1 MGPEQEPAPSEAP
14 QANATGG
21 RPAPR
26 RGRRSGR
33 GRRGGHGR
41 RGPAKHT
48 AEELPPTPAAEVP
61 GEEPEAIFELATG
74 PIEESGAP
82 VEASVEEPP
91 KPVRP
96 SSASLPQ
103 ARAQEQPLDS
113 GPSIQKA
120 IEEVNGVVDALRVS
134 LDEMEEVLEMLEMFE
149 RQQNVDER
157 EIDSLRRALRQMH
170 RPREGG
176 QHQRR

>member
-1 MGPEQEPAPSEAP
+1 MGPEQEPAPSEVP
-14 QANATGG
+14 QANATGS
-21 RPAPR
+21 RPSPR
-26 RGRRSGR
+26 PGRRAGR
-33 GRRGGHGR
+33 GRRGHGR
-41 RGPAKHT
+41 RGRAKHT
-48 AEELPPTPAAEVP
+48 AEEPPPIPAAETVA

-91 KPVRP
+91 EPVRP
-96 SSASLPQ
+96 SSASPPQ

-113 GPSIQKA
+113 GPSVQKA
-120 IEEVNGVVDALRVS
+120 IEEVNGVVDALRGA
-134 LDEMEEVLEMLEMFE
+134 LDEMEEVLEMLELFE